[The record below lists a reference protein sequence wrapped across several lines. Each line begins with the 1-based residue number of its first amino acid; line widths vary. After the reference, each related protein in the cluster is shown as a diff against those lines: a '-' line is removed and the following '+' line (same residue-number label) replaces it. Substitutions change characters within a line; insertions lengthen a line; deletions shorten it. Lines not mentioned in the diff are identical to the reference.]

1 MSNVYTTTT
10 TLTLL
15 IEKALNRNADWA
27 FREYPTFRQ
36 LVDKNTGTLTNPGQP
51 AKLIINN
58 DLALATTELTENVDP
73 DSVALPAPTVITVS
87 PKEYGNA
94 TLRTLKLSELTFTN
108 VIPDIA
114 MTVGRNMIDSV
125 DKLYQNVFDTGT
137 NITTKENAVYVDTG
151 NNVDAVRGTDKL
163 DADGSARVAAKLR
176 TRLAHHRTDGLWS
189 AIVHPN
195 VSYDLKRESGA
206 TANTVNS
213 WFYAHAN
220 GGDTNP
226 IYRGEI
232 GTFVGIRWM
241 ENARCTKVTNAYA
254 TPASVYT
261 TYVMGQE
268 PVVEHIV
275 FEPRIVVGEV
285 TDKLRRFYPVGWY
298 AFLNATMYRTE
309 ALELVKTSSTLQ

>member
-15 IEKALNRNADWA
+15 IEKALNREADWA
-27 FREYPTFRQ
+27 FREFPTFRQ
-36 LVDKNTGTLTNPGQP
+36 MVDKTVGTLTNPGQP
-51 AKLIINN
+51 AKLVINQ

-73 DSVALPAPTVITVS
+73 DAVALPAPTVITLS

-94 TLRTLKLSELTFTN
+94 TLRTLKMTELVFTN
-108 VIPDIA
+108 VVPDIA
-114 MTVGRNMIDSV
+114 KTVGRNMIDSV
-125 DKLYQNVFDTGT
+125 DKLYQTVFDTGA
-137 NITTKENAVYVDTG
+137 NILTKENASYVSTG
-151 NNVDAVRGTDKL
+151 NNVDAVRQSDKL
-163 DADGSARVAAKLR
+163 DADGAARATAILR
-176 TRLAHHRTDGLWS
+176 TRLAMPRMDGMWA

-195 VSYDLKRESGA
+195 VAYDLKRESGA
-206 TANTVNS
+206 SANTVNS

-220 GGDTNP
+220 SGDVSP

-241 ENARCTKVTNAYA
+241 ENAKCTKATNVYS

-268 PVVEHIV
+268 PVVEYVTI
-275 FEPRIVVGEV
+275 EPRIVVGEV

-298 AFLNATMYRTE
+298 AMLNSALYRTE

>member
-1 MSNVYTTTT
+1 VSNVYTTTT

-15 IEKALNRNADWA
+15 IEKALNREADWA
-27 FREYPTFRQ
+27 FREMPTFRM
-36 LVDKNTGTLTNPGQP
+36 LVDKTTGNLTNPGQP
-51 AKLIINN
+51 AKMVINN

-108 VIPDIA
+108 VIADIA
-114 MTVGRNMIDSV
+114 TTVGRNMIDSV
-125 DKLYQNVFDTGT
+125 DALYQVTFDAGT
-137 NITTKENAVYVDTG
+137 NILTKENAVYVSTG
-151 NNVDAVRGTDKL
+151 NNVDAIKTTDHL
-163 DADGSARVAAKLR
+163 DADGAARAATLLR
-176 TRLAHHRTDGLWS
+176 TRLAYPRGDGLWA

-195 VSYDLKRESGA
+195 VSYDLKRESGS

-220 GGDTNP
+220 GGDLNP
-226 IYRGEI
+226 IYRGEV

-241 ENARCTKVTNAYA
+241 ENAHCTKVTNANSP
-254 TPASVYT
+254 TASVYT
-261 TYVMGQE
+261 TYVMGMH
-268 PVVEHIV
+268 PVVEHVVI
-275 FEPRIVVGEV
+275 EPRIVVGDV
-285 TDKLRRFYPVGWY
+285 TDKLRRFYPIGWY
-298 AFLNATMYRTE
+298 AFFNTATYRSE

>member
-15 IEKALNRNADWA
+15 IEKALNREADWA
-27 FREYPTFRQ
+27 FRENPTFRMM
-36 LVDKNTGTLTNPGQP
+36 VDKSSGVLTNPGQP
-51 AKLIINN
+51 VKLVINN

-108 VIPDIA
+108 VIGDIA
-114 MTVGRNMIDSV
+114 RTVGRNMIDSV

-137 NITTKENAVYVDTG
+137 NILTKENALYLSTG
-151 NNVDAVRGTDKL
+151 NNVDAIRQTDKL
-163 DADGSARVAAKLR
+163 DADGAARAAAILR
-176 TRLAHHRTDGLWS
+176 TRLAHPRGDGMWA
-189 AIVHPN
+189 AIAHPN

-206 TANTVNS
+206 SANTVNS

-220 GGDTNP
+220 GGDLSP

-241 ENARCTKVTNAYA
+241 ENAKCAKVTNAFG

-261 TYVMGQE
+261 TYIMGQE
-268 PVVEHIV
+268 PLVEHVVI
-275 FEPRIVVGEV
+275 EPHIVVGEV
-285 TDKLRRFYPVGWY
+285 TDKLRRFYPVGWFG
-298 AFLNATMYRTE
+298 FLNMALYRSE
-309 ALELVKTSSTLQ
+309 SLQLVKTSSTLQ

>member
-1 MSNVYTTTT
+1 MSNVLTTTT

-15 IEKALNRNADWA
+15 IEKALNREADWA

-36 LVDKNTGTLTNPGQP
+36 MVDKNTGTLTNPGQP
-51 AKLIINN
+51 AKLVINN

-94 TLRTLKLSELTFTN
+94 TLRTLKMTELVFTN
-108 VIPDIA
+108 VVPDIA

-125 DKLYQNVFDTGT
+125 DKLYQNVFDTGA
-137 NITTKENAVYVDTG
+137 NITTKENAIYLHTG
-151 NNVDAVRGTDKL
+151 NNVDAIKTTDYL
-163 DADGSARVAAKLR
+163 DANGAARVAAIMR
-176 TRLAHHRTDGLWS
+176 TRLAHPRMDGMWG

-195 VSYDLKRESGA
+195 VAYDLKRESGS

-220 GGDTNP
+220 SGDVSP

-232 GTFVGIRWM
+232 GTFVGVRWM
-241 ENARCTKVTNAYA
+241 ENAKCTKVTNANSP
-254 TPASVYT
+254 TASVFTSYF
-261 TYVMGQE
+261 MGRE
-268 PVVEHIV
+268 PLVEHVVI
-275 FEPRIVVGEV
+275 EPRIVVGEV
-285 TDKLRRFYPVGWY
+285 TDKLRRFYPVGWF
-298 AFLNATMYRTE
+298 AFLNSTLYRTE

>member
-1 MSNVYTTTT
+1 MPNVYTTTT

-15 IEKALNRNADWA
+15 IEKALNREADWA
-27 FREYPTFRQ
+27 FREMPTFRMM
-36 LVDKNTGTLTNPGQP
+36 VDKNTGTLTNPGQP
-51 AKLIINN
+51 AKLVINN

-94 TLRTLKLSELTFTN
+94 TLRTLKMTELTFTN

-114 MTVGRNMIDSV
+114 KTVGRNMIDSV
-125 DKLYQNVFDTGT
+125 DKLYQDVFDAGT
-137 NITTKENAVYVDTG
+137 NLLTKENAIYLSTS
-151 NNVDAVRGTDKL
+151 NNVDLIKTTDKL
-163 DADGSARVAAKLR
+163 DADGAARAVALLR
-176 TRLAHHRTDGLWS
+176 TRLAQPRFDNLWA

-220 GGDTNP
+220 GGDLSP

-241 ENARCTKVTNAYA
+241 ENAHCTKITNANSP
-254 TPASVYT
+254 TASVYT

-268 PVVEHIV
+268 PIVEHVVI
-275 FEPRIVVGEV
+275 EPHIVVGEV

-298 AFLNATMYRTE
+298 CFLNSTAYRSE
-309 ALELVKTSSTLQ
+309 ALELIKTSSTLQ

>member
-1 MSNVYTTTT
+1 MPNVFTTTT

-15 IEKALNRNADWA
+15 IEKALNREADWA
-27 FREYPTFRQ
+27 FREFPTFRMM
-36 LVDKNTGTLTNPGQP
+36 VDKTTGTLTNPGQP
-51 AKLIINN
+51 AKLVINN

-94 TLRTLKLSELTFTN
+94 TLRTLKLTELTFTN
-108 VIPDIA
+108 VIGDIA
-114 MTVGRNMIDSV
+114 MTVGRNMIDST
-125 DKLYQNVFDTGT
+125 DLLYQNVFDTGA
-137 NITTKENAVYVDTG
+137 NILTKENAIYLSTG
-151 NNVDAVRGTDKL
+151 NNVDAIKTTDHL
-163 DADGSARVAAKLR
+163 DADGAARAAALLR
-176 TRLAHHRTDGLWS
+176 TRLAHPRGDGMWA

-195 VSYDLKRESGA
+195 VAYDLKRESGS

-220 GGDTNP
+220 GGDTTP

-241 ENARCTKVTNAYA
+241 ENAHCTKVTNANSP
-254 TPASVYT
+254 TASVYT
-261 TYVMGQE
+261 TYIMGQE
-268 PVVEHIV
+268 PLVEHVVI
-275 FEPRIVVGEV
+275 EPHIVVGEV

-298 AFLNATMYRTE
+298 GFFNMALYRTE